1 MQGGHSIK
9 TCHKGGVEEALD
21 TSAAPPSAQAN
32 ISAVVKL
39 EEEAQRQRTLSDR
52 LSDAI
57 ANFVGSI
64 RFVILHLCWFGI
76 WVVLNTTNLFSQL
89 RFDPYPFA
97 LLCMLVSLEGV
108 LLSTFVL
115 IKQNRMS
122 LRADERSH
130 LDLQVNLLSEKELTK
145 ILQLQKLICSKLEIK
160 EAEMDFEV
168 KELSNVT
175 AVDNIAHELSR
186 RLPKAP

>member
-1 MQGGHSIK
+1 M
-9 TCHKGGVEEALD
+9 
-21 TSAAPPSAQAN
+21 AQPRTVRDN
-32 ISAVVKL
+32 IQAIIDL
-39 EEEAQRQRTLSDR
+39 EEEQERGRTFSDR
-52 LSDAI
+52 LADAI
-57 ANFVGSI
+57 ASFAGTVIFV
-64 RFVILHLCWFGI
+64 VIHLVWFGLWALI
-76 WVVLNTTNLFSQL
+76 NLRVIQL
-89 RFDPYPFA
+89 APAFDPYPFQ

-130 LDLQVNLLSEKELTK
+130 LDLQINLLSEKELTK
-145 ILQLQKLICSKLEIK
+145 ILQLQKLICSKLDIK
-160 EAEMDFEV
+160 EAELDFEV

-186 RLPKAP
+186 RLPKNA